1 MKGITLGLPM
11 SLQTAASRWPMLR
24 SLPSRLRRLQSQIRC
39 SHATA
44 ARRDRRQRHLRQLSL
59 QYQAVCG
66 ALLCETLLFSLRP
79 PGPPGPPGPGLRPEL
94 GARAGA
100 MPTFP
105 SPQAPRALQGTAC
118 RVSAAPRR
126 ATTVG
131 FSPRLEAQ
139 QLSSSTPLH
148 SAFTSAFCSEGL
160 GQRDGQFDEEAE
172 AGCSQS

>member
-24 SLPSRLRRLQSQIRC
+24 SLPSRLRRLQTQIRC

-105 SPQAPRALQGTAC
+105 SPQAPRALQGTAGHC
-118 RVSAAPRR
+118 VSRLRR
-126 ATTVG
+126 SEASYHSG
-131 FSPRLEAQ
+131 LQPSARSSAAQ
-139 QLSSSTPLH
+139 QLNSSSL
-148 SAFTSAFCSEGL
+148 SLYISFL
-160 GQRDGQFDEEAE
+160 L
-172 AGCSQS
+172 